1 MNPSKISSITGPAI
15 AAVVVLAIVVAAAA
29 VSRVDLTGDAGSRL
43 PERFDYNLENFKKID
58 PALVLYAQ
66 TAEIPLELSAG
77 RAVAVGP
84 EDRIY
89 VAGDRAVL
97 VLDPDGKKRSEIV
110 LEDEPRCLA
119 VAGSTDDS
127 PERIYVGMKDH
138 VEVYDLHGKREAVW
152 ERLGD
157 KAVLT
162 SIAVGQSDVFVADAG
177 NRIVLR
183 YDRQGKR
190 LTEIGRRDR
199 EQKIYG
205 FIIPSP
211 YFDVAVTPDGLLRA
225 VNPGAH
231 RVEAY
236 TADGHFEE
244 PLVWGKAS
252 LGVEGFCGCCNPANL
267 AVLPGGGYV
276 TAEKGIPRVKIY
288 GEDGGFAGVVAGP
301 DTLAPTAAI
310 TEETREDHKL
320 EVVDVAADSRGRVL
334 VLDPTARKVR
344 VFERREQK
352 VENPS

>member
-1 MNPSKISSITGPAI
+1 MNPCNLTLITGPAI
-15 AAVVVLAIVVAAAA
+15 AAVVVLAVVVAAVA
-29 VSRVDLTGDAGSRL
+29 VSRVDPAGDAGSGL
-43 PERFDYNLENFKKID
+43 PERFDYDLEDFKKID
-58 PALVLYAQ
+58 PALILYAQ
-66 TAEIPLELSAG
+66 TADISLELSAS

-97 VLDPDGKKRSEIV
+97 VFDPGGTKRSEIA

-119 VAGSTDDS
+119 VSGLADEA
-127 PERIYVGMKDH
+127 PERVYVGMKDH
-138 VEVYDLHGKREAVW
+138 VEVYDPQGKRQAVW
-152 ERLGD
+152 ERLGE

-162 SIAVGQSDVFVADAG
+162 SLAVGQSDIFVADAG
-177 NRIVLR
+177 NRVVLR
-183 YDRQGKR
+183 YDTDGKR
-190 LTEIGRRDR
+190 LAEIGRRDR
-199 EQKIYG
+199 AKGTPG

-211 YFDVAVTPDGLLRA
+211 YFDVVVTPDGLLRVA
-225 VNPGAH
+225 NPGMR

-252 LGVEGFCGCCNPANL
+252 LAIEGFCGCCNPANM
-267 AVLPGGGYV
+267 AALPGGGYV
-276 TAEKGIPRVKIY
+276 TAEKGIPRVKVY
-288 GEDGGFAGVVAGP
+288 GDDGSFVGVVAGP

-334 VLDPTARKVR
+334 VLDPAAGKVR
-344 VFERREQK
+344 IFELREK
-352 VENPS
+352 TAEKKP